1 MKARALYV
9 VSRSPPDA
17 AVSVRYPSKINICWW
32 LRPTLFILLGLGCG
46 LWSAD
51 VRLWF
56 AFLFSSHLP
65 ADVQMFRNIKV
76 LAVFGIAHYH
86 TSLPIWTLK
95 PHLDTRYETKRLM
108 KRCLYVLKERIKS
121 IVSHSETWWSTPVIT
136 VFVRILVP
144 HRTCMYVSNIKLNY
158 CYHLWKTC

>member
-76 LAVFGIAHYH
+76 VFVGLAAFWIAHYH
-86 TSLPIWTLK
+86 TSLTIWTLK
-95 PHLDTRYETKRLM
+95 PPLDTRYEAKHLM
-108 KRCLYVLKERIKS
+108 KRCLYILKCSGIENEDRKYCVTQWNMLMIY
-121 IVSHSETWWSTPVIT
+121 TCDYTARTPVWTWDELTSCI
-136 VFVRILVP
+136 
-144 HRTCMYVSNIKLNY
+144 H
-158 CYHLWKTC
+158 